1 VLREHHLLGTHGAWL
16 GLPAAVAHAPGHDD
30 AWHSRRPWLTVRLRT
45 VQGEE
50 ARMKAAGTI
59 TYFNCDQ
66 MADKLETSSGL
77 DPN

>member
-1 VLREHHLLGTHGAWL
+1 M
-16 GLPAAVAHAPGHDD
+16 
-30 AWHSRRPWLTVRLRT
+30 TVRLRT

-50 ARMKAAGTI
+50 ASMKTADTI

-66 MADKLETSSGL
+66 RADKLETSSGL

>member
-1 VLREHHLLGTHGAWL
+1 
-16 GLPAAVAHAPGHDD
+16 
-30 AWHSRRPWLTVRLRT
+30 
-45 VQGEE
+45 
-50 ARMKAAGTI
+50 MKAAGTI